1 MSSLTLKVGVDSAG
15 VQAGLASAERVVGN
29 FTRRMS
35 GALAAGF
42 GASAMLYAGKQAID
56 LADRFDDLSK
66 RFSVSASSLQ
76 LIGNVAKQE
85 GADIDGLNNALKF
98 LGKNAQL
105 AAQEGAGPLLDAFGK
120 IGLNARDLKS
130 LRADEIFFRLADAFR
145 SGRLAGEELAVAS
158 KLLGRGFEQTIPI
171 LKLGREEI
179 ERIGKSKGVFSDAT
193 IKQLSQVKDLMEKIN
208 NLKIIAA
215 GEVAFGLAKS
225 FKEFLSAAGSGTPAA
240 ALKESLFGPD
250 QAPAGGRSGGSRIT
264 SLGQGPSLEQL
275 QAKEK
280 QDEETAKFELRMI
293 EAGIKG
299 KTDAEAKLLD
309 YQYRWEEAA
318 ARQKEKATED
328 AAQQELRYQDE
339 LFRAEMDALE
349 YEENFRR
356 KKRLEDEAAATT
368 RAAAQ
373 QELSSG
379 LLGSSRAGQQ
389 AAAAAQKARGVQV
402 SRENFR
408 FQNQVFGDMATAEGN
423 RTGLGFTRQDMRKR
437 VAAEEAARA
446 NPSMLD
452 KAQAAGMGMDASE
465 YAGQKARFKA
475 GLGNAAAGFS
485 SQEID
490 SQFRNKLQKDAAQQK
505 QGAGQGGGME
515 KLLQDVLNKLTAA
528 PVITV

>member
-15 VQAGLASAERVVGN
+15 VQAGLASAERIVGN

-42 GASAMLYAGKQAID
+42 GASAMIYAGKQAID

-105 AAQEGAGPLLDAFGK
+105 AAQEGGGPLLDAFAK

-130 LRADEIFFRLADAFR
+130 LKADEIFFRLADAFR
-145 SGRLAGEELAVAS
+145 SGKLAGEELAVAS
-158 KLLGRGFEQTIPI
+158 KLLGRGFEQAIPI

-179 ERIGKSKGVFSDAT
+179 ERIGKSKGVFSDTT

-208 NLKIIAA
+208 NLKTIAA

-225 FKEFLSAAGSGTPAA
+225 FKEFLSAASGGTPAA

-250 QAPAGGRSGGSRIT
+250 QAPAAGRSGGGKIT
-264 SLGQGPSLEQL
+264 QLGQGPSLEQL

-280 QDEETAKFELRMI
+280 QDEETARFELRMLD
-293 EAGIKG
+293 AFYKG
-299 KTDAEAKLLD
+299 QSDAEAKAREHR
-309 YQYRWEEAA
+309 YRWEEEAK
-318 ARQKEKATED
+318 RKEEKAIED
-328 AAQQELRYQDE
+328 AADQERRYQEE

-356 KKRLEDEAAATT
+356 KKRLELEEANQS
-368 RAAAQ
+368 RSAAQ
-373 QELSSG
+373 QQLSGG

-389 AAAAAQKARGVQV
+389 AMGAAEKSRGVQV
-402 SRENFR
+402 SRENFQ
-408 FQNQVFGDMATAEGN
+408 FQNRVFEDMATAESN
-423 RTGLGFTRQDMRKR
+423 RTGLGFTKQDMRKR

-452 KAQAAGMGMDASE
+452 KAQAAGLGMDASD
-465 YAGQKARFKA
+465 YAGQKARFKSS
-475 GLGNAAAGFS
+475 LGNAAGFS

-505 QGAGQGGGME
+505 QGAAQGGGME
-515 KLLQDVLNKLTAA
+515 KLLQDVLNKLTSA